1 MIVKSRIKSF
11 IKLIFQS
18 FFGQKNLFEGSA
30 IQAIL
35 NFTAAPFMNTI
46 SMFYI
51 KSNTPNMKSTINAFF
66 AFCLL
71 LTIIACKLEKKED
84 APSKPDGKAIYMD
97 RCTSCHGMDG
107 KMGFGGAK
115 DITQTMK
122 SLDEIIHQV
131 TNGKGAMAPYKNI
144 LTPEEIYAVSEYA
157 LSLNKK

>member
-1 MIVKSRIKSF
+1 
-11 IKLIFQS
+11 
-18 FFGQKNLFEGSA
+18 
-30 IQAIL
+30 
-35 NFTAAPFMNTI
+35 
-46 SMFYI
+46 MFYI
-51 KSNTPNMKSTINAFF
+51 KTNTPNMKLTIKTIF
-66 AFCLL
+66 ALCLL
-71 LTIIACKLEKKED
+71 LTIIACKLEKKENT
-84 APSKPDGKAIYMD
+84 PSKTDGKAIYMD

-157 LSLNKK
+157 LSLSKK